1 MTDPKKLL
9 EELEGLEGQVG
20 SVQDLVKQAKAKLQS
35 GQTLSKSDLD
45 MVVKKIEKLDMVMRE
60 RRDVGH

>member
-9 EELEGLEGQVG
+9 EELEGLESQVG

>member
-9 EELEGLEGQVG
+9 EELESLEGHVG
-20 SVQDLVKQAKAKLQS
+20 SVQDLVKQAKAKLLG
-35 GQTLSKSDLD
+35 GQTLSKSEFDI
-45 MVVKKIEKLDMVMRE
+45 VVEKIEKLDMVMRE

>member
-9 EELEGLEGQVG
+9 EELEDLEGQVG
-20 SVQDLVKQAKAKLQS
+20 SVQDLLKQAKAKLLV
-35 GQTLSKSDLD
+35 GQKLSKSELD
-45 MVVKKIEKLDMVMRE
+45 MVVEKIEKLDMVMRE